1 MCGVGGAGLA
11 RVLVTEPVDESG
23 LALLAQEH
31 EVVRRPGCTP
41 GELLELIP
49 GFEALIVRSATQV
62 TADVLRAGRRLQVV
76 GRAGVG
82 VNNIDVDTATAR
94 GIVVVNVPDGNTIA
108 ATEHTFAMM
117 LALARRIPDAV
128 ASLRAGRWE
137 REAFLGVE
145 LRGKTLGIVGLGR
158 IGQEVARRAHAFGM
172 TVCGYDPLL
181 SPERAEEMG
190 IHFLPLADVVRAA
203 DVLTVHTP
211 LTEATRG
218 LIGAAELAAMKPGA
232 FVLNCA
238 RGGIIDEHALYEALT
253 SGHLGGAGL
262 DVFAHEPAGD
272 NPLVHLPNVVA
283 TPHLGASTREAQS
296 TSAEL
301 VARYVRAVLAGE
313 PVATAVN
320 LPSLSPHDWEAVRH
334 LVPLGELLGRL
345 YMQGVGG
352 PLGEVDVLSAPLPGR
367 GGEWVMAAVLKG
379 CLADMVDDVVNLV
392 NAQRLAAAHGVRV
405 VFSQSGEAA
414 PASLTLRVRAE
425 GTTRVVAGHALPDGS
440 LRVTNLDG
448 MPIEMAPMP
457 YMLVTRHQDR
467 PGLIGAVGTVLG
479 AAGVNIA
486 AMLVGRR
493 AVRGDAVMVLAVDD
507 PIPPE
512 ALDRLRTIPGMA
524 RVRAVVLPEALATPP
539 PTAG

>member
-1 MCGVGGAGLA
+1 MA

-23 LALLAQEH
+23 LAVLAEEH
-31 EVVRRPGCTP
+31 EVVRRPGCSP
-41 GELLELIP
+41 AELLELIP

-82 VNNIDVDTATAR
+82 VNNIDVETATER
-94 GIVVVNVPDGNTIA
+94 GIVVVNVPDGNTMA
-108 ATEHTFAMM
+108 ATEQTFALL

-128 ASLRAGRWE
+128 ASLRAGHWE
-137 REAFLGVE
+137 REAFVGTE
-145 LRGKTLGIVGLGR
+145 LRGKTIGIVGLGR

-172 TVCGYDPLL
+172 GVCGYDPLL

-190 IHFLPLADVVRAA
+190 IHFLPLREVLRAA

-211 LTEATRG
+211 LTESTRG
-218 LIGAAELAAMKPGA
+218 LIGAAEFALMKPEA
-232 FVLNCA
+232 LVLNCA
-238 RGGIIDEHALYEALT
+238 RGGIIDERALHEALVA
-253 SGHLGGAGL
+253 GRIAGAGI
-262 DVFAHEPAGD
+262 DVFAHEPAVD

-301 VARYVRAVLAGE
+301 VARYVRSVLAGE

-320 LPSLSPHDWEAVRH
+320 LPGLSPRDWDVVRH

-345 YMQGVGG
+345 YMQGLGG
-352 PLGEVDVLSAPLPGR
+352 QLGQVDILSAPLPGR
-367 GGEWVMAAVLKG
+367 GGEWVTAAVLKG
-379 CLADMVDDVVNLV
+379 CLADAVDDVVNLV
-392 NAQRLAAAHGVRV
+392 NAQRLAVEHGVKV
-405 VFSQSGEAA
+405 VFSQSSEV
-414 PASLTLRVRAE
+414 PERSLTLRVHA
-425 GTTRVVAGHALPDGS
+425 GAGPRVVAGHALADGS

-448 MPIEMAPMP
+448 MPIEMAPMR

-467 PGLIGAVGTVLG
+467 PGLIGAVGTLLG
-479 AAGVNIA
+479 ESGVNIA

-493 AVRGDAVMVLAVDD
+493 SVRGDAVMVLAVDD
-507 PIPPE
+507 PISPG
-512 ALDRLRTIPGMA
+512 ALERLRTVPGMA
-524 RVRAVVLPEALATPP
+524 RVRAVVLPEALAGGSGEA
-539 PTAG
+539 AGS